1 MGSNRAEPVDSGVMA
16 EQHARGCRCLAGAWV
31 LAVPAL
37 LSLAC
42 SDGRTPVVLYSPHG
56 RDLLELV
63 ERAYE
68 EKNPQ
73 VDVRWLD
80 MGSQEVYDRVRS
92 ERANP
97 QADVW
102 FGGPDTILSRGA
114 GEGLL
119 AAFRPG
125 WADHL
130 PAESRHQGDFYFG
143 LYRAVPVL
151 LYNSAALTEAEAPRD
166 WQDLLDPRWRGK
178 VVIRD
183 PLASGTMRTAFGMIL
198 ERSVAETGSEDAG
211 FDWLRELDAQTA
223 DYVQNPALLFEK
235 IIRQEGLVTIWE
247 LTDALLLARRGA
259 PVGYSFPASGTPVID
274 DAIGLI
280 AGAPHADAAK
290 EFIDWIGSE
299 EALGLVASEVFR
311 MPART
316 DLAAESLPEWAR
328 RALDEIRPA
337 QMDWRLLDQRG
348 QEWMRRWDR
357 EVRSKG

>member
-1 MGSNRAEPVDSGVMA
+1 MSSRS
-16 EQHARGCRCLAGAWV
+16 AGASFQAGAKGFLLLWV
-31 LAVPAL
+31 ML
-37 LSLAC
+37 LSAC

-63 ERAYE
+63 EQAYE
-68 EKNPQ
+68 ATNPQ

-97 QADVW
+97 QADLW

-114 GEGLL
+114 TEGLL
-119 AAFRPG
+119 AAYRPS

-130 PAESRHQGDFYFG
+130 PPESRHSGDLYFG

-151 LYNSAALTEAEAPRD
+151 LYNSAAIPESEAPRD
-166 WQDLLDPRWRGK
+166 WEDLLDPRWRQK

-183 PLASGTMRTAFGMIL
+183 PLASGTMRTAFGLIL
-198 ERSVAETGSEDAG
+198 ARSVAETGSEDAG
-211 FDWLRELDAQTA
+211 LDWLRRLDAQTS

-235 IIRQEGLVTIWE
+235 IVRQEGLVTIWE
-247 LTDALLLARRGA
+247 LTDALLLGERDA
-259 PVGYSFPASGTPVID
+259 PVSYKFPTSGTPVID
-274 DAIGLI
+274 DAIGLV
-280 AGAPHADAAK
+280 AGAPHAEAAQD
-290 EFIDWIGSE
+290 FIDWIGSE
-299 EALGLVASEVFR
+299 EALGLVAREVFR
-311 MPART
+311 LPARD
-316 DLAAESLPEWAR
+316 DLPPGSLPEWAEL
-328 RALDEIRPA
+328 ALAEIRPA
-337 QMDWRLLDQRG
+337 QIDWDLLGERG